1 MYALLVLSLLVQFFN
16 SFPTTAGDC
25 YDSPLNNKSYDNCAT
40 CYQTLANA
48 LINTGDN
55 KYQLGRSF
63 FPADSVTPVEVRV
76 EYVPE
81 SQCNTENISCDS
93 DETPHTKPCTSYE
106 EDQPRN
112 DTTRWYWLAGEFY
125 AFQPLNLFLFRSL
138 FFSPPAWRKE
148 CVVLCLPDECLSDI
162 SADFFQYLTQR
173 VS

>member
-1 MYALLVLSLLVQFFN
+1 MYAVLALSLVLQFFN
-16 SFPTTAGDC
+16 SFPTIAGDC

-55 KYQLGRSF
+55 KYRLGRSF
-63 FPADSVTPVEVRV
+63 SPDNAVTPVEVRV

-81 SQCNTENISCDS
+81 SQCNTEIFCEA
-93 DETPHTKPCTSYE
+93 DETPHTEPCTPDE

-112 DTTRWYWLAGEFY
+112 GTTRWYWLAEEFY
-125 AFQPLNLFLFRSL
+125 AFQPLNLLEIRSL
-138 FFSPPAWRKE
+138 FFSPPSWRKE
-148 CVVLCLPDECLSDI
+148 CVVLCLPDECLLNI